1 MPVKL
6 RSIIGNFFIM
16 NANIH
21 IILDVL
27 DYPLFKEV
35 LDYILFKGAFDYQH
49 LVSILEDSNRRETP
63 AIRSKRIAD
72 K

>member
-6 RSIIGNFFIM
+6 RSTIGNFFIM

-21 IILDVL
+21 IILDVP
-27 DYPLFKEV
+27 DYLFRVV
-35 LDYILFKGAFDYQH
+35 LDYLSKGAFDYQH

-63 AIRSKRIAD
+63 ALRSRRIAD